1 MTVTFLDVV
10 EVAAFSACSIFL
22 LLFCIQLAKKSKTLF
37 GISRATYSVAALLS
51 AFGLLVLFY
60 GFFIEP
66 DGLEVRHLRV
76 NGNATGHFVFI
87 SDAHVPSFNPA
98 VFEKIRQ
105 QHPDAIFFGGDVR
118 GVMEFSDT
126 PESAAE
132 HSAFFS
138 NLSSIAPVYAVS
150 GNHDRNL
157 PPMGATFLE
166 NERAVVAGATVCGVD
181 DWRPAE
187 VSGCDIALVHTLENL
202 QFAKDASIVLL
213 GHTHGGGINLPFF
226 TENVLNF
233 QFCSNCG
240 TYRYGEH
247 VVEGKRIYVTSGLA
261 NHVRFLSTPEIVVVD
276 VVK

>member
-166 NERAVVAGATVCGVD
+166 NERAVVNGVTVCGVD
-181 DWRPAE
+181 DRRPVE
-187 VSGCDIALVHTLENL
+187 VSGCDIALVHSLENL
-202 QFAKDASIVLL
+202 RFSGNSSITLL
-213 GHTHGGGINLPFF
+213 GHTHGGGINLPVI

-233 QFCSNCG
+233 LVCSGCG

>member
-1 MTVTFLDVV
+1 LTSTLFDVV
-10 EVAAFSACSIFL
+10 EVAAFAACSIFL

-51 AFGLLVLFY
+51 AFGLLVLCYAFLV
-60 GFFIEP
+60 EP
-66 DGLEVRHLRV
+66 NGLEVRHLVV

-105 QHPDAIFFGGDVR
+105 QNPDAIIFGGDVR
-118 GVMEFSDT
+118 GVLMFSDT

-132 HSAFFS
+132 NSAFFS
-138 NLSSIAPVYAVS
+138 NLSQIAPAYAVT
-150 GNHDRNL
+150 GNHDWGL
-157 PPMGATFLE
+157 PAMDATFLE
-166 NERAVVAGATVCGVD
+166 NERAVVNGVTVCGVD
-181 DWRPAE
+181 DRRPVE
-187 VSGCDIALVHTLENL
+187 VSGCDIALVHSLENL
-202 QFAKDASIVLL
+202 RFSGNSSIPLL
-213 GHTHGGGINLPFF
+213 GHTHGGGINLPVI

-233 QFCSNCG
+233 LVCSGCG